1 MTNVARKSD
10 MSGAFGSR
18 AGRPVR
24 GRSEDAPDGVRDA
37 ATARPGGRGDTANF
51 IIFKDPTGRP
61 KTGPVRPRGSR
72 RGTTCRADMLLILS

>member
-24 GRSEDAPDGVRDA
+24 GRSDDAPDGVRDGA
-37 ATARPGGRGDTANF
+37 AGRPRRHAIF
-51 IIFKDPTGRP
+51 IIIKDPTGRP
-61 KTGPVRPRGSR
+61 KTGPVSRGGR
-72 RGTTCRADMLLILS
+72 VGADYMPTCYVLKYGHL